1 MYIHVYVYV
10 FRLRLVVLHCNYALN
25 KGHAWWGERN
35 WEYKEESGDRE
46 NDNRR
51 LWHTTRH
58 FTGLCAPR
66 YHSRIASALE
76 SYTTK
81 SMCLLQIGNLAYGSV
96 LLSNLVVL
104 DIEKDPFI
112 ASPTWSRF
120 SLWYTMLGIC
130 LYCLSSWIVWKFL
143 LAKISVSRIL
153 YLMLI
158 MKAVIIEALQYT
170 LDFSICTNLL
180 TFHGR
185 YAVTS
190 WQWQE
195 EWRIET
201 RKFQLNI
208 QGQRSTKKGVP
219 LYSSP
224 ADSNSAVQWTTTS
237 SQGTMNATIY
247 LRVFPMYLITK
258 MCLCQGG

>member
-1 MYIHVYVYV
+1 MHDEVS
-10 FRLRLVVLHCNYALN
+10 
-25 KGHAWWGERN
+25 ET
-35 WEYKEESGDRE
+35 E
-46 NDNRR
+46 NIR
-51 LWHTTRH
+51 
-58 FTGLCAPR
+58 
-66 YHSRIASALE
+66 
-76 SYTTK
+76 K
-81 SMCLLQIGNLAYGSV
+81 NLAIERMIIEGCDI
-96 LLSNLVVL
+96 LLDTSQVFVRQGRIIC
-104 DIEKDPFI
+104 IEKLHHRIYMSSSDRKPCLWVRFVIKSCCFGYWKFI
-112 ASPTWSRF
+112 ASPTWSLF
-120 SLWYTMLGIC
+120 YLWYTMLGIC